1 MTCSQPF
8 PFFCF
13 MTPFFKSKFFKFC
26 AFILALVAVSTP
38 FWLFNSTQSVVTT
51 NKQQSNALNQEPI
64 DAAIVDTQNSKTTG
78 TIELS
83 SLENSKDSHKAS
95 TTPSPSKAQSQS
107 TAPAQASTAPAPGQ
121 AQGSAQ
127 AKGQSSAQ
135 EAASSSLEPVKQQGS
150 AQIKEQ
156 ALAQGSEQAMD
167 KGQDQAK
174 SQGLSLGLGHG
185 QSLDQGQGQGQGQG
199 QDAKRPQESLSQK
212 LADTRKQIK
221 ESDANAVNKD
231 SKVLTSSVEPSQ
243 LQEQVISSKDELK
256 EAVKPMTLA
265 QKVKAIT
272 EAQTKEQKA
281 QYQRSIEERQE
292 MVDAAIASIA
302 QNSKMY
308 LPPMISSRA
317 LVVTFSV
324 PVANADLSDDQD
336 HGIDATTGATVI
348 KYDNK
353 VDGVMSF
360 IANRLN
366 QESGADLYYI
376 TPTTQYP
383 KKQKKLYQFALS
395 ELTDKNYP
403 ELTDDVPLHLER
415 YDTIYLCYPI
425 WWDDMPAAIYS
436 FLIKYDLS
444 DKTIIPVCLHSGDE
458 FANTISTIITYEPH
472 AIIYKN
478 GLAISTKESLN
489 SNYINNKIRSFLSN
503 LAVDFN

>member
-1 MTCSQPF
+1 M
-8 PFFCF
+8 
-13 MTPFFKSKFFKFC
+13 
-26 AFILALVAVSTP
+26 LALVAVSTP

-64 DAAIVDTQNSKTTG
+64 DAAIDAPIVDTQNSKTTG

-83 SLENSKDSHKAS
+83 SLENSKDSQKAS
-95 TTPSPSKAQSQS
+95 TTPSPAQAQAQSPSKAQSQS
-107 TAPAQASTAPAPGQ
+107 TAPAQASAPGQ

-135 EAASSSLEPVKQQGS
+135 EAASSSLELVKQQGS
-150 AQIKEQ
+150 TQTKEQ

-174 SQGLSLGLGHG
+174 SQELSQGQGHG
-185 QSLDQGQGQGQGQG
+185 QSHDQGQGKDG
-199 QDAKRPQESLSQK
+199 KRPQESLSQK
-212 LADTRKQIK
+212 LTDTRKQIK

-348 KYDNK
+348 KYDNQI
-353 VDGVMSF
+353 DGAMSF
-360 IANRLN
+360 IAKRLN

-489 SNYINNKIRSFLSN
+489 SNDINNKIRSFLSN

>member
-1 MTCSQPF
+1 M
-8 PFFCF
+8 
-13 MTPFFKSKFFKFC
+13 
-26 AFILALVAVSTP
+26 LALVAVSTP

-64 DAAIVDTQNSKTTG
+64 DAAIDAPIVDTQNSKTTG

-95 TTPSPSKAQSQS
+95 TTPSPAKAQSPSNSQSQS
-107 TAPAQASTAPAPGQ
+107 TAPAQAPTAPAPGQ

-150 AQIKEQ
+150 TQIKEQ
-156 ALAQGSEQAMD
+156 SLAQGSEQARD

-174 SQGLSLGLGHG
+174 SQGLSLGQGHG

>member
-1 MTCSQPF
+1 
-8 PFFCF
+8 

-26 AFILALVAVSTP
+26 AFMLALVAVSTP

-51 NKQQSNALNQEPI
+51 NKQQSNALNPEPI
-64 DAAIVDTQNSKTTG
+64 DAAIDAPIVDTQSSKTTG

-95 TTPSPSKAQSQS
+95 TTPSPAQAQAQSPSKAQSQS
-107 TAPAQASTAPAPGQ
+107 TAPAQTPAPGQ
-121 AQGSAQ
+121 AQGSAL
-127 AKGQSSAQ
+127 AKGQGSAQ

-150 AQIKEQ
+150 TQIKEQ
-156 ALAQGSEQAMD
+156 SLAQGSEQAMD

-174 SQGLSLGLGHG
+174 SQGLSQG
-185 QSLDQGQGQGQGQG
+185 QSLGNGQSHDQGQD
-199 QDAKRPQESLSQK
+199 QDAKRAQESLSQK
-212 LADTRKQIK
+212 LTDTRKQIK

-256 EAVKPMTLA
+256 EALKPMTLA

-348 KYDNK
+348 KYDNQ
-353 VDGVMSF
+353 VDGAMSF
-360 IANRLN
+360 IAKRLN

-489 SNYINNKIRSFLSN
+489 SNDINNKIRSFLSN

>member
-1 MTCSQPF
+1 M
-8 PFFCF
+8 
-13 MTPFFKSKFFKFC
+13 
-26 AFILALVAVSTP
+26 LALVAVSTP

-78 TIELS
+78 TIKLS

-95 TTPSPSKAQSQS
+95 TTPSPAQAQSSSNSQSQS
-107 TAPAQASTAPAPGQ
+107 TAPAQASKAPAPGQ
-121 AQGSAQ
+121 AQGSDQ

-150 AQIKEQ
+150 TQIKEQ
-156 ALAQGSEQAMD
+156 SLAQGSEQAMD

-174 SQGLSLGLGHG
+174 SQELSQSQGHG
-185 QSLDQGQGQGQGQG
+185 QSHDQGQGK
-199 QDAKRPQESLSQK
+199 DAKRPQESLSQK

-324 PVANADLSDDQD
+324 PVANADLSEDQD

-353 VDGVMSF
+353 VDGAMSF

-458 FANTISTIITYEPH
+458 FANTISTITTYEPH

>member
-1 MTCSQPF
+1 M
-8 PFFCF
+8 
-13 MTPFFKSKFFKFC
+13 
-26 AFILALVAVSTP
+26 LALVAVSTP

-64 DAAIVDTQNSKTTG
+64 DAAIDTPIVDTQNSKTTG

-95 TTPSPSKAQSQS
+95 TTPSP
-107 TAPAQASTAPAPGQ
+107 AQASAASAQAPAPGQ
-121 AQGSAQ
+121 AQGSDQ

-150 AQIKEQ
+150 TQIKEQ
-156 ALAQGSEQAMD
+156 ALAQGSEQARD
-167 KGQDQAK
+167 KGQDQTK

-185 QSLDQGQGQGQGQG
+185 QSLDQGQGQGQG

-458 FANTISTIITYEPH
+458 FANTISTITTYEPH
-472 AIIYKN
+472 AIIYKK

>member
-1 MTCSQPF
+1 M
-8 PFFCF
+8 
-13 MTPFFKSKFFKFC
+13 
-26 AFILALVAVSTP
+26 LALVAVSTP

-64 DAAIVDTQNSKTTG
+64 DAAIDTPIVDTQNSKTTG

-121 AQGSAQ
+121 AQGSDQ

-150 AQIKEQ
+150 TQIKEQ
-156 ALAQGSEQAMD
+156 ALAQGSEQARD

-174 SQGLSLGLGHG
+174 SQGLS
-185 QSLDQGQGQGQGQG
+185 QGQGQGQG
-199 QDAKRPQESLSQK
+199 QDSKRPQESLSQK
-212 LADTRKQIK
+212 LADTREQIK

-458 FANTISTIITYEPH
+458 FANTISTITTYEPH

>member
-1 MTCSQPF
+1 
-8 PFFCF
+8 

-64 DAAIVDTQNSKTTG
+64 DAAIDAPIVDTQNSKTTG

-83 SLENSKDSHKAS
+83 SLENSKDSQKAS
-95 TTPSPSKAQSQS
+95 TTPSPAKAQSPSKAQSQS
-107 TAPAQASTAPAPGQ
+107 TAPAQASAAPAPGQ
-121 AQGSAQ
+121 AQGSDQ

-150 AQIKEQ
+150 TQIKEQ

-174 SQGLSLGLGHG
+174 SQGLS
-185 QSLDQGQGQGQGQG
+185 QG

-212 LADTRKQIK
+212 LSDTREQIK

-395 ELTDKNYP
+395 ELTNKNYP

-458 FANTISTIITYEPH
+458 FANTISTITTYEPH
-472 AIIYKN
+472 AIIYKK

>member
-1 MTCSQPF
+1 M
-8 PFFCF
+8 
-13 MTPFFKSKFFKFC
+13 
-26 AFILALVAVSTP
+26 LALVAVSTP

-95 TTPSPSKAQSQS
+95 TTPSPAKAQSPSKAQSQS
-107 TAPAQASTAPAPGQ
+107 TAPAQAPAAPAPGQ
-121 AQGSAQ
+121 AQGSAQGSAQ

-150 AQIKEQ
+150 TQIKEQ
-156 ALAQGSEQAMD
+156 SLAQGSEQARD

-185 QSLDQGQGQGQGQG
+185 QSQGQG

-281 QYQRSIEERQE
+281 QYQRSIEQRQE

-472 AIIYKN
+472 ATIYKK

>member
-1 MTCSQPF
+1 M
-8 PFFCF
+8 
-13 MTPFFKSKFFKFC
+13 
-26 AFILALVAVSTP
+26 LALVAVSTP

-64 DAAIVDTQNSKTTG
+64 DAAIDAPIVDTQNSKTTG

-83 SLENSKDSHKAS
+83 SLENSKDSHEAS
-95 TTPSPSKAQSQS
+95 TTTPPAQAQSSSKAQSQS

-150 AQIKEQ
+150 TQIKEQ
-156 ALAQGSEQAMD
+156 SLAQGSEQARD

-185 QSLDQGQGQGQGQG
+185 QSQGQG

-212 LADTRKQIK
+212 LSDTRKQIK

-458 FANTISTIITYEPH
+458 FANTISTITTYEPH

>member
-1 MTCSQPF
+1 M
-8 PFFCF
+8 
-13 MTPFFKSKFFKFC
+13 
-26 AFILALVAVSTP
+26 LALVAVSTP

-95 TTPSPSKAQSQS
+95 TTPSPAKAQSPSKAQSQS
-107 TAPAQASTAPAPGQ
+107 TAPAQAPAPGQ
-121 AQGSAQ
+121 AQGSAQGSAQ

-150 AQIKEQ
+150 TQIKEQ
-156 ALAQGSEQAMD
+156 SLAQGSEQARD

-185 QSLDQGQGQGQGQG
+185 QSQGQG

-458 FANTISTIITYEPH
+458 FANTISTITTYEPH
-472 AIIYKN
+472 AIIYKK

>member
-1 MTCSQPF
+1 
-8 PFFCF
+8 

-64 DAAIVDTQNSKTTG
+64 DAAIDAPIVDTQNSKTTG

-95 TTPSPSKAQSQS
+95 TTPSPAKAQSPSKAQSQS
-107 TAPAQASTAPAPGQ
+107 TAPAQASAAPAPGQ
-121 AQGSAQ
+121 AQGSDQ

-150 AQIKEQ
+150 TQIKEQ

-174 SQGLSLGLGHG
+174 SQGLS
-185 QSLDQGQGQGQGQG
+185 QGQE
-199 QDAKRPQESLSQK
+199 AKRPQESLSQK
-212 LADTRKQIK
+212 LADTREQIK

-281 QYQRSIEERQE
+281 QYQRSIEQRQE

-317 LVVTFSV
+317 LVVTFSI

-458 FANTISTIITYEPH
+458 FANTISTITTYEPH
-472 AIIYKN
+472 AIIYKK

>member
-1 MTCSQPF
+1 M
-8 PFFCF
+8 
-13 MTPFFKSKFFKFC
+13 
-26 AFILALVAVSTP
+26 LALVAVSTP
-38 FWLFNSTQSVVTT
+38 FWLFNSTQSVVNT

-64 DAAIVDTQNSKTTG
+64 DAAIDAPIVDTQSSKTTG

-95 TTPSPSKAQSQS
+95 TTPSPAKAQSPNKAQSQS
-107 TAPAQASTAPAPGQ
+107 TAPAQAPTAPAPGQ
-121 AQGSAQ
+121 AQGSDQ

-150 AQIKEQ
+150 TKIKEQ
-156 ALAQGSEQAMD
+156 SLAQGSEQAMD

-174 SQGLSLGLGHG
+174 SQGLS
-185 QSLDQGQGQGQGQG
+185 QGQGQGQGQG
-199 QDAKRPQESLSQK
+199 KDAKRAQESLSQK
-212 LADTRKQIK
+212 LTDTRKQIK

-292 MVDAAIASIA
+292 MVEAAIASIA

-348 KYDNK
+348 KYDNQ
-353 VDGVMSF
+353 VDGAMSF
-360 IANRLN
+360 IAKRLN

-489 SNYINNKIRSFLSN
+489 SNDINNKIRSFLSN

>member
-1 MTCSQPF
+1 
-8 PFFCF
+8 

-26 AFILALVAVSTP
+26 AFMLALVAVSTP

-83 SLENSKDSHKAS
+83 SLENSKDSQKAS

-107 TAPAQASTAPAPGQ
+107 TAPAQAPAPGQ
-121 AQGSAQ
+121 AQGSDQ

-156 ALAQGSEQAMD
+156 ALAQGSEQARD

-199 QDAKRPQESLSQK
+199 YGQDAKRPQESLSQK
-212 LADTRKQIK
+212 LSDTRKQIK

-317 LVVTFSV
+317 LVVTFSI
-324 PVANADLSDDQD
+324 PVANADLSEDQD

-458 FANTISTIITYEPH
+458 FANTISTITTYEPH
-472 AIIYKN
+472 AIIYKK

>member
-1 MTCSQPF
+1 
-8 PFFCF
+8 

-26 AFILALVAVSTP
+26 AFMLALVAVSTP

-83 SLENSKDSHKAS
+83 SLENSKDSQKAS
-95 TTPSPSKAQSQS
+95 TTPSP
-107 TAPAQASTAPAPGQ
+107 AQASAASAQAPAPGQ
-121 AQGSAQ
+121 AQGSDQ

-135 EAASSSLEPVKQQGS
+135 ETASSSLEPVKQQGS
-150 AQIKEQ
+150 RQIKEQ
-156 ALAQGSEQAMD
+156 ALAQGSEQARD
-167 KGQDQAK
+167 KGQDQTK

-185 QSLDQGQGQGQGQG
+185 QSLDQGQGQGQGQ
-199 QDAKRPQESLSQK
+199 DAKRPQESLSQK
-212 LADTRKQIK
+212 LSDTREQIK

-231 SKVLTSSVEPSQ
+231 IKVLTSSVEPSQ

-281 QYQRSIEERQE
+281 QYQRSIEQRQE

-458 FANTISTIITYEPH
+458 FANTISTITTYEPH
-472 AIIYKN
+472 AIIYKK

>member
-1 MTCSQPF
+1 M
-8 PFFCF
+8 
-13 MTPFFKSKFFKFC
+13 
-26 AFILALVAVSTP
+26 LALVAVSTP

-83 SLENSKDSHKAS
+83 SLENSKDSQKAS
-95 TTPSPSKAQSQS
+95 TTPSP
-107 TAPAQASTAPAPGQ
+107 AQASAASAQAPAPGQ

-150 AQIKEQ
+150 TQIKEQ
-156 ALAQGSEQAMD
+156 SLAQGSEQARD
-167 KGQDQAK
+167 KGQDQTK

-185 QSLDQGQGQGQGQG
+185 QRHDQG

-212 LADTRKQIK
+212 LADTREQIK

-243 LQEQVISSKDELK
+243 LQEQVISSKYELK

-458 FANTISTIITYEPH
+458 FANTISTITTYEPH

>member
-1 MTCSQPF
+1 M
-8 PFFCF
+8 
-13 MTPFFKSKFFKFC
+13 
-26 AFILALVAVSTP
+26 LALVAVSTP

-64 DAAIVDTQNSKTTG
+64 DAAIDAPIVDTQNSKTTG

-150 AQIKEQ
+150 TQIKEQ
-156 ALAQGSEQAMD
+156 SLAQGSEQAMD

-174 SQGLSLGLGHG
+174 SQGLS
-185 QSLDQGQGQGQGQG
+185 QGQGQGQGQG

-212 LADTRKQIK
+212 LADTREQIK

-458 FANTISTIITYEPH
+458 FANTISTITTYEPH
-472 AIIYKN
+472 AIIYKK

>member
-1 MTCSQPF
+1 
-8 PFFCF
+8 

-64 DAAIVDTQNSKTTG
+64 DAAIDAPIVDTQNSKTTG

-95 TTPSPSKAQSQS
+95 TTPSPAKAQSPSKAQSQS
-107 TAPAQASTAPAPGQ
+107 TAPAQAPTAPAPGQ
-121 AQGSAQ
+121 AQGSDQ

-150 AQIKEQ
+150 TQIKEQ
-156 ALAQGSEQAMD
+156 ALAQGSEQARD
-167 KGQDQAK
+167 KGQDQTK
-174 SQGLSLGLGHG
+174 SQGLSLGLGH
-185 QSLDQGQGQGQGQG
+185 GQG

-212 LADTRKQIK
+212 LSDTREQIK

-324 PVANADLSDDQD
+324 PVANADLSEDQD

-472 AIIYKN
+472 ATIYKN

>member
-1 MTCSQPF
+1 MPCSQPF

-26 AFILALVAVSTP
+26 AFMLALVAVSTP

-83 SLENSKDSHKAS
+83 SLENSKDSQKAS
-95 TTPSPSKAQSQS
+95 TTPSP
-107 TAPAQASTAPAPGQ
+107 AQASAASAQAPAPGQ
-121 AQGSAQ
+121 AQGSDQ

-150 AQIKEQ
+150 TQIKEQ
-156 ALAQGSEQAMD
+156 ALAQGSEQSMD
-167 KGQDQAK
+167 KGQDLAK
-174 SQGLSLGLGHG
+174 SQGLSQGQGHG
-185 QSLDQGQGQGQGQG
+185 QSHDHGQGQGQGQG

-212 LADTRKQIK
+212 LADTREQIK

-458 FANTISTIITYEPH
+458 FANTISTITTYEPH
-472 AIIYKN
+472 AIIYKK

>member
-1 MTCSQPF
+1 
-8 PFFCF
+8 

-26 AFILALVAVSTP
+26 AFMLALVAVSTP

-83 SLENSKDSHKAS
+83 SLENSKDSQKAS
-95 TTPSPSKAQSQS
+95 TTPSP
-107 TAPAQASTAPAPGQ
+107 AQASAASAQAPAPGQ
-121 AQGSAQ
+121 AQGSDQ

-150 AQIKEQ
+150 TQIKEQ
-156 ALAQGSEQAMD
+156 ALAQGSEQSMD
-167 KGQDQAK
+167 KGQDLAK
-174 SQGLSLGLGHG
+174 SQGLSQGQGHG
-185 QSLDQGQGQGQGQG
+185 QSHDHGQGQGQGQG

-212 LADTRKQIK
+212 LADTREQIK

-317 LVVTFSV
+317 LVVTFSI
-324 PVANADLSDDQD
+324 PVANADLSEDQD

-458 FANTISTIITYEPH
+458 FANTISTITTYEPH

>member
-1 MTCSQPF
+1 MPCSQPF

-26 AFILALVAVSTP
+26 AFMLALVAVSTP

-83 SLENSKDSHKAS
+83 SLENSKDSQKAS
-95 TTPSPSKAQSQS
+95 TTPSP
-107 TAPAQASTAPAPGQ
+107 AQASAASAQAPAPGQ
-121 AQGSAQ
+121 AQGSNQ

-150 AQIKEQ
+150 TQIKEQ
-156 ALAQGSEQAMD
+156 ALAQGSEQARD
-167 KGQDQAK
+167 KGQDQTK

-185 QSLDQGQGQGQGQG
+185 QNLDQGQGQGQG

-458 FANTISTIITYEPH
+458 FANTISTITTYEPH
-472 AIIYKN
+472 AIIYKK

>member
-1 MTCSQPF
+1 
-8 PFFCF
+8 

-26 AFILALVAVSTP
+26 AFMLALVAVSTP

-64 DAAIVDTQNSKTTG
+64 DAPIVDTQNSKTTG

-83 SLENSKDSHKAS
+83 SLENSKDSQKAS
-95 TTPSPSKAQSQS
+95 TTPSP
-107 TAPAQASTAPAPGQ
+107 AQASAASAQAPAPGQ

-135 EAASSSLEPVKQQGS
+135 DAASSSLEPVKQQGS
-150 AQIKEQ
+150 TQIKEQ
-156 ALAQGSEQAMD
+156 SLAQGSEQAMD
-167 KGQDQAK
+167 KGQDLAK
-174 SQGLSLGLGHG
+174 SQGLSQGHG
-185 QSLDQGQGQGQGQG
+185 QSHDHGQGQGQGQG

-458 FANTISTIITYEPH
+458 FANTISTITTYEPH
-472 AIIYKN
+472 AIIYKK

>member
-1 MTCSQPF
+1 M
-8 PFFCF
+8 
-13 MTPFFKSKFFKFC
+13 
-26 AFILALVAVSTP
+26 LALVAVSTP
-38 FWLFNSTQSVVTT
+38 FWLFNSTQSVVAT
-51 NKQQSNALNQEPI
+51 NKQQPNALNQEPI

-83 SLENSKDSHKAS
+83 SLENSKDSYKAS
-95 TTPSPSKAQSQS
+95 TPPSPAKAQSPSKVHSPS
-107 TAPAQASTAPAPGQ
+107 TAPAQASAAAPAPGK

-127 AKGQSSAQ
+127 
-135 EAASSSLEPVKQQGS
+135 EVASSSLEPVKQQGS
-150 AQIKEQ
+150 TQIKEQ
-156 ALAQGSEQAMD
+156 TLAQGTEQAMD
-167 KGQDQAK
+167 KGQYQAK
-174 SQGLSLGLGHG
+174 SQGRSLSQSHG
-185 QSLDQGQGQGQGQG
+185 QSQGKGQG

-458 FANTISTIITYEPH
+458 FANTISTITTYEPH

>member
-1 MTCSQPF
+1 M
-8 PFFCF
+8 
-13 MTPFFKSKFFKFC
+13 
-26 AFILALVAVSTP
+26 LALVAVSTP

-51 NKQQSNALNQEPI
+51 NKQQSNALNHEPI

-83 SLENSKDSHKAS
+83 SLENSKDSQKAS

-107 TAPAQASTAPAPGQ
+107 TAPAQAPAAPAPGQ

-135 EAASSSLEPVKQQGS
+135 EAASSSLEPVKQQDS
-150 AQIKEQ
+150 TQIKEHS
-156 ALAQGSEQAMD
+156 LAQGSEQARD

-185 QSLDQGQGQGQGQG
+185 QSLDQGQGQGQGQ
-199 QDAKRPQESLSQK
+199 DAKRPQESLSQK
-212 LADTRKQIK
+212 LSDTRKQIK

-458 FANTISTIITYEPH
+458 FANTISTITTYEPH
-472 AIIYKN
+472 AIIYKK

>member
-1 MTCSQPF
+1 M
-8 PFFCF
+8 
-13 MTPFFKSKFFKFC
+13 
-26 AFILALVAVSTP
+26 LALVAVSTP

-64 DAAIVDTQNSKTTG
+64 DAAIDAPIVDTQNSKTTG

-83 SLENSKDSHKAS
+83 SLENSKDSQKAS
-95 TTPSPSKAQSQS
+95 TTPSPAQAQAQSPSKAQSQS
-107 TAPAQASTAPAPGQ
+107 TAPAQASAPGQ

-135 EAASSSLEPVKQQGS
+135 EAASSSLELVKQQGS
-150 AQIKEQ
+150 TQTKEQ
-156 ALAQGSEQAMD
+156 ALAQGYEQAMD

-174 SQGLSLGLGHG
+174 SQELSQGQGHG
-185 QSLDQGQGQGQGQG
+185 QSHDQGQGKDG
-199 QDAKRPQESLSQK
+199 KRPQESLSQK
-212 LADTRKQIK
+212 LTDTRKQIK

-348 KYDNK
+348 KYDNQI
-353 VDGVMSF
+353 DGAMSF
-360 IANRLN
+360 IAKRLN
-366 QESGADLYYI
+366 QESGADLYNI

-489 SNYINNKIRSFLSN
+489 SNDINNKIRSFLSN

>member
-1 MTCSQPF
+1 M
-8 PFFCF
+8 
-13 MTPFFKSKFFKFC
+13 
-26 AFILALVAVSTP
+26 LALVAVSTP

-51 NKQQSNALNQEPI
+51 NKQQPNALNQEPI
-64 DAAIVDTQNSKTTG
+64 DAATDAAIVDTQNSKTTG

-95 TTPSPSKAQSQS
+95 TTPSPAQAKSPS
-107 TAPAQASTAPAPGQ
+107 TAPAQASAPSQ

-127 AKGQSSAQ
+127 AKGQGSTQ
-135 EAASSSLEPVKQQGS
+135 EVASSSLEALKQQDS
-150 AQIKEQ
+150 TQIKEQ
-156 ALAQGSEQAMD
+156 ALAQGSKQAMD
-167 KGQDQAK
+167 KGQEQPK
-174 SQGLSLGLGHG
+174 SQGVSLGQGQGHG
-185 QSLDQGQGQGQGQG
+185 QSHDQGQG
-199 QDAKRPQESLSQK
+199 QDAQRSQESLSQK
-212 LADTRKQIK
+212 LADKREQIK

-231 SKVLTSSVEPSQ
+231 SKVLTASVEPSQ

-308 LPPMISSRA
+308 LPPMISSKA

-324 PVANADLSDDQD
+324 PVTNAYLSDDQD

-353 VDGVMSF
+353 VDGAMSF
-360 IANRLN
+360 IAKRLN
-366 QESGADLYYI
+366 QESGADLYDI

-383 KKQKKLYQFALS
+383 KKRNKLYQFALS

-403 ELTDDVPLHLER
+403 ELTDDVPLHLDR

-472 AIIYKN
+472 AIVYKK

-489 SNYINNKIRSFLSN
+489 SNYINNKIRSFLSS
-503 LAVDFN
+503 LAADFN

>member
-1 MTCSQPF
+1 
-8 PFFCF
+8 

-26 AFILALVAVSTP
+26 AFMLALVAVSTP

-51 NKQQSNALNQEPI
+51 NKQQSNALNHEPI
-64 DAAIVDTQNSKTTG
+64 DAAIDAPIVDTQNSKTTG

-95 TTPSPSKAQSQS
+95 TTPSPAKAQSPSKAQSQS
-107 TAPAQASTAPAPGQ
+107 TAPAQAPTAPAPGQ
-121 AQGSAQ
+121 AQGSDQ

-150 AQIKEQ
+150 TQIKEQ

-174 SQGLSLGLGHG
+174 SQELS
-185 QSLDQGQGQGQGQG
+185 QGQGK
-199 QDAKRPQESLSQK
+199 DAKRPQESLSQK
-212 LADTRKQIK
+212 LSDTRKQIK

-292 MVDAAIASIA
+292 MVEAAIASIA

-353 VDGVMSF
+353 VDGAMSF

>member
-1 MTCSQPF
+1 
-8 PFFCF
+8 

-26 AFILALVAVSTP
+26 AFMLALVAVSTP

-64 DAAIVDTQNSKTTG
+64 DAAIDTPIVDTQNSKTTG

-95 TTPSPSKAQSQS
+95 TTPSP
-107 TAPAQASTAPAPGQ
+107 AQASAASAQAPAPGQ
-121 AQGSAQ
+121 AQGSDQ

-150 AQIKEQ
+150 TQIKEQ
-156 ALAQGSEQAMD
+156 SLAQGSEQARD
-167 KGQDQAK
+167 KGQDQTK

-185 QSLDQGQGQGQGQG
+185 QSLDQGQGQGQG

-212 LADTRKQIK
+212 LADTREQIK

-353 VDGVMSF
+353 VDEVMSF

-458 FANTISTIITYEPH
+458 FANTISTITTYEPH
-472 AIIYKN
+472 AIIYKK

>member
-1 MTCSQPF
+1 
-8 PFFCF
+8 

-26 AFILALVAVSTP
+26 AFMLALVAVSTP
-38 FWLFNSTQSVVTT
+38 FWLFNSTQSVVNT

-64 DAAIVDTQNSKTTG
+64 DAAIDAPIVDTQSSKTTG

-95 TTPSPSKAQSQS
+95 TTPSPAKAQSPNKAQSQS
-107 TAPAQASTAPAPGQ
+107 TAPAQAPTAPAPGQ
-121 AQGSAQ
+121 AQGSDQ

-150 AQIKEQ
+150 TKIKEQ
-156 ALAQGSEQAMD
+156 SLAQGSEQAMD

-174 SQGLSLGLGHG
+174 SQGLS
-185 QSLDQGQGQGQGQG
+185 QGQGQGQGQG
-199 QDAKRPQESLSQK
+199 KDAKRAQESLSQK
-212 LADTRKQIK
+212 LTDTRKQIK

-292 MVDAAIASIA
+292 MVEAAIASIA

-348 KYDNK
+348 KYDNQ
-353 VDGVMSF
+353 VDGAMSF
-360 IANRLN
+360 IAKRLN

-489 SNYINNKIRSFLSN
+489 SNDINNKIRSFLSN

>member
-1 MTCSQPF
+1 M
-8 PFFCF
+8 
-13 MTPFFKSKFFKFC
+13 
-26 AFILALVAVSTP
+26 LALVAVSTP

-83 SLENSKDSHKAS
+83 SLENSKDSQKAS
-95 TTPSPSKAQSQS
+95 TTPSP
-107 TAPAQASTAPAPGQ
+107 AQASAASAQAPAPGQ
-121 AQGSAQ
+121 AQGSDQ

-135 EAASSSLEPVKQQGS
+135 EVASSSLEPVKQQGS
-150 AQIKEQ
+150 TQIKEQ
-156 ALAQGSEQAMD
+156 PLAQGSEQARD

-174 SQGLSLGLGHG
+174 SQGLSLGQGHG
-185 QSLDQGQGQGQGQG
+185 QSLDQGQGQGQG

-212 LADTRKQIK
+212 LADTREQIK

-458 FANTISTIITYEPH
+458 FANTISTITTYEPH

>member
-1 MTCSQPF
+1 
-8 PFFCF
+8 

-26 AFILALVAVSTP
+26 AFMLALVAVSTP

-83 SLENSKDSHKAS
+83 SLENSKDSQKAS
-95 TTPSPSKAQSQS
+95 TTPSP
-107 TAPAQASTAPAPGQ
+107 AQASAASAQAPAPGQ
-121 AQGSAQ
+121 AQGSDQ

-150 AQIKEQ
+150 TQIKEQ
-156 ALAQGSEQAMD
+156 ALAQGSEQSMD
-167 KGQDQAK
+167 KGQDLAK
-174 SQGLSLGLGHG
+174 SQGLSQGQGHG
-185 QSLDQGQGQGQGQG
+185 QSHDHGQGQGQGQG

-212 LADTRKQIK
+212 LADTREQIK

-317 LVVTFSV
+317 LVVTFSI
-324 PVANADLSDDQD
+324 PVANADLSEDQD

-472 AIIYKN
+472 AIIYKK

>member
-1 MTCSQPF
+1 M
-8 PFFCF
+8 
-13 MTPFFKSKFFKFC
+13 
-26 AFILALVAVSTP
+26 LALVAVSTP

-83 SLENSKDSHKAS
+83 SLENSKDSQKAS
-95 TTPSPSKAQSQS
+95 TTPSP
-107 TAPAQASTAPAPGQ
+107 AQASAASAQAPAPGQ

-150 AQIKEQ
+150 TQIKEQ
-156 ALAQGSEQAMD
+156 SLAQGSEQARD
-167 KGQDQAK
+167 KGQDQTK

-185 QSLDQGQGQGQGQG
+185 QRHDQGQY
-199 QDAKRPQESLSQK
+199 AKRPQESLSQK
-212 LADTRKQIK
+212 LADTREQIK

-458 FANTISTIITYEPH
+458 FANTISTITTYEPH

>member
-1 MTCSQPF
+1 M
-8 PFFCF
+8 
-13 MTPFFKSKFFKFC
+13 
-26 AFILALVAVSTP
+26 LALVAVSTP

-83 SLENSKDSHKAS
+83 SLENSKDSQKAS
-95 TTPSPSKAQSQS
+95 TTPSP
-107 TAPAQASTAPAPGQ
+107 AQASAAS
-121 AQGSAQ
+121 AQGSDQ

-135 EAASSSLEPVKQQGS
+135 EVASSSLEPVKQQGS
-150 AQIKEQ
+150 TQIKEQ

-185 QSLDQGQGQGQGQG
+185 QSLDQGQGQGQGQ
-199 QDAKRPQESLSQK
+199 DAKRPQESLSQK
-212 LADTRKQIK
+212 LADTREQIK

-472 AIIYKN
+472 ATIYKN

-489 SNYINNKIRSFLSN
+489 SNYINNKIRSFLSS

>member
-1 MTCSQPF
+1 
-8 PFFCF
+8 

-26 AFILALVAVSTP
+26 AFMLALVAVSTP

-64 DAAIVDTQNSKTTG
+64 DAAIDAPIVDTQNSKTTG

-95 TTPSPSKAQSQS
+95 TTPSPAKAQSPSNSQSQS
-107 TAPAQASTAPAPGQ
+107 TAPAQAPTAPAPGQ

-150 AQIKEQ
+150 TQIKEQ
-156 ALAQGSEQAMD
+156 SLAQGSEQARD

-174 SQGLSLGLGHG
+174 SQGLSLGQGHG

-212 LADTRKQIK
+212 LADTREQIK

-324 PVANADLSDDQD
+324 PVANADLSDDQE

-458 FANTISTIITYEPH
+458 FANTISTITTYEPH
-472 AIIYKN
+472 AIIYKK

>member
-1 MTCSQPF
+1 
-8 PFFCF
+8 

-26 AFILALVAVSTP
+26 AFMLALVAVSTP

-64 DAAIVDTQNSKTTG
+64 DAAIDAPIVDTQNSKTTG

-150 AQIKEQ
+150 TQIKEQ
-156 ALAQGSEQAMD
+156 SLAQGSEQAMD

-174 SQGLSLGLGHG
+174 SQGLS
-185 QSLDQGQGQGQGQG
+185 QGQGQGQG

>member
-1 MTCSQPF
+1 M
-8 PFFCF
+8 
-13 MTPFFKSKFFKFC
+13 
-26 AFILALVAVSTP
+26 LALVAVSTP

-64 DAAIVDTQNSKTTG
+64 DAAIDTPIVDTQNSKTTG

-95 TTPSPSKAQSQS
+95 TTPSPAKASAAS
-107 TAPAQASTAPAPGQ
+107 AQAPAPGQ
-121 AQGSAQ
+121 AQGSDQ

-150 AQIKEQ
+150 TQIKEQ
-156 ALAQGSEQAMD
+156 ALAQGSEQARD
-167 KGQDQAK
+167 KGQDQTK

-185 QSLDQGQGQGQGQG
+185 QSLDQGQGQGQG

-458 FANTISTIITYEPH
+458 FANTISTITTYEPH
-472 AIIYKN
+472 AIIYKK

>member
-1 MTCSQPF
+1 M
-8 PFFCF
+8 
-13 MTPFFKSKFFKFC
+13 
-26 AFILALVAVSTP
+26 LALVAVSTP

-64 DAAIVDTQNSKTTG
+64 DAAIDTPIVDTQNSKTTG

-150 AQIKEQ
+150 TQIKEQ
-156 ALAQGSEQAMD
+156 SLAQGSEQARD
-167 KGQDQAK
+167 KGQDQTK

-185 QSLDQGQGQGQGQG
+185 QSLDQGQGQGQG

-212 LADTRKQIK
+212 LADTREQIK

-458 FANTISTIITYEPH
+458 FANTISTITTYEPH
-472 AIIYKN
+472 AIIYKK

>member
-1 MTCSQPF
+1 
-8 PFFCF
+8 

-26 AFILALVAVSTP
+26 AFMLALVAVSTP

-83 SLENSKDSHKAS
+83 SLENSKDSQKAS
-95 TTPSPSKAQSQS
+95 TTPSPAQAQSTSKAQSQS
-107 TAPAQASTAPAPGQ
+107 TAPAQAPAPGQ

-135 EAASSSLEPVKQQGS
+135 EVASSSLEPVKQQGS

-174 SQGLSLGLGHG
+174 SQGLSQGQGHG
-185 QSLDQGQGQGQGQG
+185 QSLDQGQGK
-199 QDAKRPQESLSQK
+199 DAKRPQESLSQK
-212 LADTRKQIK
+212 LSDTREQIK

-324 PVANADLSDDQD
+324 PVANADLSEDQD

-353 VDGVMSF
+353 VDEVMSF

>member
-1 MTCSQPF
+1 M
-8 PFFCF
+8 
-13 MTPFFKSKFFKFC
+13 
-26 AFILALVAVSTP
+26 LALVAVSTP

-83 SLENSKDSHKAS
+83 SLENSKDSQKAS
-95 TTPSPSKAQSQS
+95 TTPSP
-107 TAPAQASTAPAPGQ
+107 AQASAASAQAPAPGQ
-121 AQGSAQ
+121 AQGSDQ

-135 EAASSSLEPVKQQGS
+135 ETASSSLEPVKQQGS
-150 AQIKEQ
+150 RQIKEQ
-156 ALAQGSEQAMD
+156 ALAQGSEQARD
-167 KGQDQAK
+167 KGQDQTK

-185 QSLDQGQGQGQGQG
+185 QSLDQGQGQGQGQ
-199 QDAKRPQESLSQK
+199 DAKRPQESLSQK
-212 LADTRKQIK
+212 LSDTREQIK

-231 SKVLTSSVEPSQ
+231 IKVLTSSVEPSQ

-281 QYQRSIEERQE
+281 QYQRSIEQRQE

-458 FANTISTIITYEPH
+458 FANTISTITTYEPH
-472 AIIYKN
+472 AIIYKK

>member
-1 MTCSQPF
+1 M
-8 PFFCF
+8 
-13 MTPFFKSKFFKFC
+13 
-26 AFILALVAVSTP
+26 LALVAVSTP

-83 SLENSKDSHKAS
+83 SLENSKDSQKAS
-95 TTPSPSKAQSQS
+95 TTPSP
-107 TAPAQASTAPAPGQ
+107 AQASAASAQSPAPGQ
-121 AQGSAQ
+121 AQGSDQ

-150 AQIKEQ
+150 TQIKEQ
-156 ALAQGSEQAMD
+156 ALAQGSEQSMD
-167 KGQDQAK
+167 KGQDLAK
-174 SQGLSLGLGHG
+174 SQGLSQGQGHG
-185 QSLDQGQGQGQGQG
+185 QSHDHGQGQGQGQG

-212 LADTRKQIK
+212 LADTREQIK

-308 LPPMISSRA
+308 LTPMISSRA

-458 FANTISTIITYEPH
+458 FANTISTITTYEPH
-472 AIIYKN
+472 AIIYKK